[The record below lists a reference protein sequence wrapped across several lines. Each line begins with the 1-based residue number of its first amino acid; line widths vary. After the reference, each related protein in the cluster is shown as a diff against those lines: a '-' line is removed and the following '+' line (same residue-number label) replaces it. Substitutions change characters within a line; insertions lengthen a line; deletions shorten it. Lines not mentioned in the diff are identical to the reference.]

1 MWFFLKNNNKKNISN
16 DLLLLM
22 PSFLIV
28 FSITAY
34 VLINTLKES
43 LGLIPELFLNE
54 ITFKY
59 YDDLFSNKVF
69 LNSLLYS
76 LFVAL
81 VSTVLSTVAGTYLGY
96 VVSKTK
102 GVFTNAMYKFPILL
116 SYITAAALIY
126 NTYSDNGLLHHMFI
140 ILGLNLS
147 DLNIIYNANG
157 IAVIILNMFKGIPF
171 IAFSLYPIF
180 LKTDKDYRETAKNL
194 GCTNITYVYKI
205 LLPICMHSIMTSFL
219 VVFNYNLF
227 TYEGFYFLGPSN
239 PISIGVLSYN
249 AYINPD
255 MSNRPLVM
263 AINMVMIA
271 VSMLLCIIFYK
282 SIKNGRNEEM
292 TCENIK

>member
-1 MWFFLKNNNKKNISN
+1 
-16 DLLLLM
+16 M

-59 YDDLFSNKVF
+59 YADLFSDKVF
-69 LNSLLYS
+69 LNSLFYS

-81 VSTVLSTVAGTYLGY
+81 ISTVLSTAAGTYLGY
-96 VVSKTK
+96 AVTKTK
-102 GVFTNAMYKFPILL
+102 GVFTNAMYRFPILL
-116 SYITAAALIY
+116 SYIAAAALIY
-126 NTYSDNGLLHHMFI
+126 NTYSDNGLLHHI
-140 ILGLNLS
+140 CLILGLNLN
-147 DLNIIYNANG
+147 DFNIIYNTNG

-180 LKTDKDYRETAKNL
+180 LKTDTEYRETAKNL
-194 GCTNITYVYKI
+194 GCTNIDYIYKI
-205 LLPICMHSIMTSFL
+205 LLPICRHSITTSFL

-239 PISIGVLSYN
+239 PISIGVLAYN
-249 AYINPD
+249 TYINPD

-271 VSMLLCIIFYK
+271 VSMLFCIIFYK
-282 SIKNGRNEEM
+282 SIKNKRNEEM
-292 TCENIK
+292 PYENIK